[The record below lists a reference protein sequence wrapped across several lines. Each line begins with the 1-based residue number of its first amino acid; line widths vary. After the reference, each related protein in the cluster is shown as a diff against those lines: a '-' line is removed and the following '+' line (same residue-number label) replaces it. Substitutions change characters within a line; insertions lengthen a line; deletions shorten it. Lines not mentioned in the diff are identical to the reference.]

1 MVESCRNSRHRLSGR
16 AKLDWLLL
24 ATMNDGFV
32 PKSQP
37 NNIGLCADCLHM
49 RQIKSDRGSLF
60 YMCQLSAT
68 DEKFPKYPRL
78 PVLRC
83 SGYQPSASKADRPTS

>member
-16 AKLDWLLL
+16 TQLDSPWLVK
-24 ATMNDGFV
+24 MHDGSI
-32 PKSQP
+32 PKSRP
-37 NNIGLCADCLHM
+37 KYIGLCADCLHM
-49 RQIKSDRGSLF
+49 RHIKSDRGSLF
-60 YMCQLSAT
+60 YLCQLSAT

-83 SGYQPSASKADRPTS
+83 SGYRPAAPTADKPTS